1 MRWTEGEGEG
11 MPYWEPDWDMQKHT
25 LTQGRSMRPKL
36 NVTEKVGSAW
46 LVSAVGGTADAADRA
61 G

>member
-1 MRWTEGEGEG
+1 